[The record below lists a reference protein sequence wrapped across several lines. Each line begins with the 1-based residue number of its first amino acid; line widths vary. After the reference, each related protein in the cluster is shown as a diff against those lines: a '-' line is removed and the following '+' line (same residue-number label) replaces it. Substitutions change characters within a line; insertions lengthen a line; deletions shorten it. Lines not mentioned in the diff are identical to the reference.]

1 MSLYFLLVIP
11 FILIFAGCKNDL
23 SEKSYTNLH
32 IQKSNNKL
40 LENAELIDR
49 QIELINWNTK
59 NETLRNDS

>member
-11 FILIFAGCKNDL
+11 FILILAECKTDL
-23 SEKSYTNLH
+23 YEKSYTNLH